1 MRSGVL
7 LVAIVLIAVGVVS
20 LVYQG
25 ITYTSQEKIFEVGP
39 IKATADKEKTIP
51 LPPIIGGA
59 ALAGGLA
66 LLVVATR
73 R

>member
-25 ITYTSQEKIFEVGP
+25 ITYTSQEKILEVGP

-51 LPPIIGGA
+51 LPPVIGGA